1 VSSNP
6 ILTTALD
13 LLGRG
18 YSVIPIRN
26 DGTKAPALPSWK
38 PYTTERASIET
49 VTTWFSPGSRSAHD
63 GAWDLGVVQG
73 TISGGAELT
82 ELEGRAIVHLP
93 DLKALAHDTG
103 LGNLWDLIT
112 TGWVEQSP
120 SGGLHFHYRITD
132 GPVPGNTKLA
142 RRPSTPDELAAWK
155 TLERA
160 NADTLTDPEQ
170 RTRRLAKINAATAR
184 DVVQVLAE
192 TRGEG
197 GQVVVAPSHH
207 HPTGRPWVRLLGGP
221 ATAPTITLDQRNA
234 FHAVLRTLDHQ
245 PEPPATP
252 ARAATASPRQ
262 PGDGITPGDD
272 YETRTDWAD
281 ILTPHGWTH
290 VTTRGRTR
298 YWLRPGKPL
307 GSGFSATTGH
317 ADDRDRLFVF
327 TTSTDFQA
335 EIPYTK
341 LGAYALLE
349 HGGDHNAAAKQL
361 YADGYGQRA
370 EQRRPAE
377 HVQVDDLDGL
387 IPPTQNEDTP
397 WTSTTPAPT
406 DPTNPAPALAAGT
419 APATS
424 SAAPAT
430 STGTSSPSAASTA
443 EPATYTETD
452 DGNALRLIDA
462 HHDTIRYVPQR
473 GTWLTWNG
481 HRWTWDEA
489 GRVHEHARTIARNL
503 PNHDR
508 ESRNHRNK
516 SLSRR
521 GLDAMVAI
529 ARTDPRTVTHLA
541 HLDAH
546 PYELNTPTGVIDL
559 RTGTLS
565 RPNPTALHTRS
576 TNVAPDFNTTPTRWL
591 RFLADTFAG
600 DPALTTYIQRLLGV
614 SLVGQVLEQ
623 LLPFAHGPGANGKT
637 TLLGVIQRIVGVGDD
652 GYSISA
658 PAEMLLATHQ
668 QGHPTE
674 LARLAGARL
683 VVTSELEDG
692 QRFAEARI
700 KQLTG
705 RDVISGRFMRQDWF
719 SFTPTHTLW
728 LLANHQ
734 PAVRAGG
741 PAFWRRLRLLPF
753 EHTVPADKRVP
764 DLEDQLVDH
773 EGPAIL
779 AWLVRGAADYF
790 THGLSEPE
798 SVRAATD
805 AYATDTDTV
814 GRFVTDECETGDPN
828 AQHMH
833 VKVAALRT
841 AYERWC
847 RTEGEEPATP
857 KAFTQQLRT
866 RFGVQSNRDMHARYY
881 DGIRLLDNPSSD
893 PTDPSSDEPA
903 WRQDEGW

>member
-1 VSSNP
+1 MNGV
-6 ILTTALD
+6 IAGARD
-13 LLGRG
+13 LLAHG
-18 YSVIPIRN
+18 YSVLPIRG
-26 DGTKAPALPSWK
+26 DGTKAPALRDWK
-38 PYTTERASIET
+38 HLQSRRPTTAELDD
-49 VTTWFSPGSRSAHD
+49 WFSADVH
-63 GAWDLGVVQG
+63 DLGVVQG
-73 TISGGAELT
+73 AVSGNAELT
-82 ELEGRAIVHLP
+82 ELEGRATHLLP

-103 LGNLWDLIT
+103 LGDLWDTVT
-112 TGWVEQSP
+112 TGWVEMSP
-120 SGGLHFHYRITD
+120 SGGLHFHYRLTD

-142 RRPSTPDELAAWK
+142 RRPSTPEELAQWK
-155 TLERA
+155 ATETARA
-160 NADTLTDPEQ
+160 ADLADPDL
-170 RTRRLAKINAATAR
+170 RARRLAKIDATTER

-197 GQVVVAPSHH
+197 GQVVVAPSRH
-207 HPTGRPWVRLLGGP
+207 HPTGRPWTRLLGGP
-221 ATAPTITLDQRNA
+221 ATAPTITLEQRDA
-234 FHAVLRTLDHQ
+234 FHTVLRTLDHQ
-245 PEPPATP
+245 PEPPAAP
-252 ARAATASPRQ
+252 ARAATASPRD

-272 YETRTDWAD
+272 YEQRTDWAD

-298 YWLRPGKPL
+298 YWLRPGKAR
-307 GSGFSATTGH
+307 GTGFSATTGH
-317 ADDRDRLFVF
+317 ADDRDRLYVF

-335 EIPYTK
+335 EVPYTK

-349 HGGDHNAAAKQL
+349 HRGDHNAAAKQL

-370 EQRRPAE
+370 EQRRPLE
-377 HVQVDDLDGL
+377 QTDDLAGL
-387 IPPTQNEDTP
+387 IPPTG
-397 WTSTTPAPT
+397 TTPPARGTTPT
-406 DPTNPAPALAAGT
+406 DAGT
-419 APATS
+419 APPPGGTTS
-424 SAAPAT
+424 RID
-430 STGTSSPSAASTA
+430 

-462 HHDTIRYVPQR
+462 HHATVRYVPQR
-473 GTWLTWNG
+473 GTWITWNG

-503 PNHDR
+503 PHHDR

-541 HLDAH
+541 HLDAR
-546 PYELNTPTGVIDL
+546 PYELNTPTGVINL
-559 RTGTLS
+559 RTGQLTA
-565 RPNPTALHTRS
+565 PDPAALHTRS
-576 TNVAPDFNTTPTRWL
+576 TAVAPDFETTPTRWL
-591 RFLADTFAG
+591 AFLADTFAG

-779 AWLVRGAADYF
+779 AWLVTGAADYF

-881 DGIRLLDNPSSD
+881 DGIRLLDNPSSEPD
-893 PTDPSSDEPA
+893 EPSSDEPA
-903 WRQDEGW
+903 WCQEEGW